1 MLQIYGAIDMQGS
14 EEHHEIEMTN
24 VI

>member
-1 MLQIYGAIDMQGS
+1 MLQVYGAIDMQGS